1 MQDDHDIKASAES
14 DAVITLDPVCGMT
27 VDPGRDKFAA
37 APDDYLKE
45 RPAPALTPEGT
56 KYTCPMHPEIIR
68 DEFGDCPLCGMAL
81 EPMSVP
87 DGDTGPNPELVDFTK
102 RFWISA
108 LCSAPLLL
116 LAMGPMIGLPVRQWV
131 GEAAAKWLELALA
144 TPVVLW
150 AAIPFFKR
158 GWSSILNRSPNM
170 WTLITLGVGAAFGF
184 SVAATI
190 APGLFPPSFRTPDGS
205 VPVYFEAAAVIV
217 ALVFLGQVLELRAR
231 ARTGSA
237 IRALL
242 DLAPKTARRI
252 DSAGNE
258 ADVPLDEVRADDLLR
273 VRPGDSVPVDGTVT
287 EGHST
292 IDESMITGEPLPV
305 EKREDDR
312 LTGGTL
318 NKNGTLVMRAEKVGS
333 ETMLAQIVDMVA
345 KAQRSR
351 APIQGGG
358 HRFCRL
364 GNTRPIARLSLRTDR
379 RRLGSDHR
387 LPMRPRA
394 CHADVDHDGDGTRC
408 PGRRSHQRC
417 RSAGA
422 VCRSRH
428 ADRRQ
433 DRHAHRRA
441 PKAHRCE
448 SRPRCRPE

>member
-1 MQDDHDIKASAES
+1 MPRNFFLLIGSYVLTKLGDSIANPKTTLTWMMDAIGAPVALTGLLVPVRESGSLIPQLIIAAFVRRQPVRKWVWVVGSLLQSAAVFAMGLTAWKLGGAVAGAAVVVSLAVFSLSRGLSSVAAKDVLGKTIPKTRRGRVNGFSASA
-14 DAVITLDPVCGMT
+14 AG
-27 VDPGRDKFAA
+27 
-37 APDDYLKE
+37 
-45 RPAPALTPEGT
+45 
-56 KYTCPMHPEIIR
+56 
-68 DEFGDCPLCGMAL
+68 
-81 EPMSVP
+81 
-87 DGDTGPNPELVDFTK
+87 
-102 RFWISA
+102 
-108 LCSAPLLL
+108 
-116 LAMGPMIGLPVRQWV
+116 LA
-131 GEAAAKWLELALA
+131 
-144 TPVVLW
+144 
-150 AAIPFFKR
+150 
-158 GWSSILNRSPNM
+158 
-170 WTLITLGVGAAFGF
+170 TLGVGAAFGF

-305 EKREDDR
+305 EKRRRSTHRRNAQQERNPGHAGREGRLRDDVGANR
-312 LTGGTL
+312 RHGGQGPAFARAHSGTGGP
-318 NKNGTLVMRAEKVGS
+318 GRGVVRADRC
-333 ETMLAQIVDMVA
+333 A
-345 KAQRSR
+345 
-351 APIQGGG
+351 GGG

-408 PGRRSHQRC
+408 PGRRSHLFAIFDVAL
-417 RSAGA
+417 SSHGEI
-422 VCRSRH
+422 
-428 ADRRQ
+428 D
-433 DRHAHRRA
+433 
-441 PKAHRCE
+441 
-448 SRPRCRPE
+448 